1 MNSIGKIIDNLKSAK
16 HQLYT
21 DFNINEI
28 GVFGSYSRNEQT
40 ENSDIDILVEF
51 SKDIGLIR
59 YMQIENYIKKLIG
72 ENAEVV
78 IKSDIRPELKD
89 EILKETIFI

>member
-28 GVFGSYSRNEQT
+28 GVFGSYSRNEQN
-40 ENSDIDILVEF
+40 ENSDIDILIDLE
-51 SKDIGLIR
+51 KEIGLIKFLE
-59 YMQIENYIKKLIG
+59 IENCFKDIVGDK
-72 ENAEVV
+72 AEVV
-78 IKSDIRPELKD
+78 LKSDLRTELK
-89 EILKETIFI
+89 EQILKETIFI